1 MVGEEVGFCD
11 LDPQPL
17 LLELELEVW
26 ALSPCCG
33 HREDSLPVSH
43 KSGC

>member
-1 MVGEEVGFCD
+1 MGEGVGFRG

-26 ALSPCCG
+26 ALSPCRG
-33 HREDSLPVSH
+33 HREDSLPASL